1 MSLSRLRALPLVP
14 LLVVL
19 SASLSA
25 STPAQ
30 ACATCACN
38 DPALVGARGARPAE
52 GRVRVGTELRYLSVD
67 VAAPATTTRGLRLGI
82 LADAT
87 LVEGLAIDMFL
98 PVIAARRESRDSAA
112 LDFSVGDS
120 DLSLRWVFF
129 GDRAFSARVLLGVRG
144 GLVAPLST
152 LGRDVHGSRL
162 DVGVWVP
169 HTEVF
174 GSMVRD
180 AGFVA
185 ASLGL
190 RSPLS
195 EAVGAQ
201 SHQRGLSVNAA
212 VRGQLQPRSDVG
224 VFVSFA
230 GELATPTTLDKE
242 VVAKSGGSRLDLSSG
257 IAFVGFEDALF
268 ELAAAVPLV
277 QTQPEHLTAMLVLS
291 ATFDVGR
298 R

>member
-1 MSLSRLRALPLVP
+1 M
-14 LLVVL
+14 
-19 SASLSA
+19 
-25 STPAQ
+25 
-30 ACATCACN
+30 
-38 DPALVGARGARPAE
+38 
-52 GRVRVGTELRYLSVD
+52 RVGTELRYLSVD
-67 VAAPATTTRGLRLGI
+67 VEAPATTTRGLRLGL
-82 LADAT
+82 LADVT
-87 LVEGLAIDMFL
+87 LIEGLAVDVFL
-98 PVIAARRESRDSAA
+98 PVIAARRESRDSATG
-112 LDFSVGDS
+112 DFGVGDS

-129 GDRAFSARVLLGVRG
+129 SDRAFTARLLVGVRG

-152 LGRDVHGSRL
+152 VGRDVHGSRL

-174 GSMVRD
+174 GSIGRD
-180 AGFVA
+180 AGFIA

-190 RSPLS
+190 RSPLA

-201 SHQRGLSVNAA
+201 KHQRGASVNAA
-212 VRGQLQPRSDVG
+212 VRGQLQPRPDVG
-224 VFVSFA
+224 VFVSLT
-230 GELATPTTLDKE
+230 GELAATTTLDEE

-268 ELAAAVPLV
+268 ELAVAVPLV
-277 QTQPEHLTAMLVLS
+277 QTQPEQLAAMLVLS